1 MDQLAEVSSRL
12 YKLESRIDDV
22 PTYIKQVIL
31 QQINLQ
37 QQWVEFK
44 LKHSN
49 EDTSEKGQSE
59 FKKDVQNL
67 EEKIELIPTYMKELN
82 DMQSSLYDGWLDA
95 KIKLEEAI
103 KDAKRN

>member
-67 EEKIELIPTYMKELN
+67 EEKIVGWRTEPGGVEKPLDELRVGVKG
-82 DMQSSLYDGWLDA
+82 QS
-95 KIKLEEAI
+95 
-103 KDAKRN
+103 N